1 MTDQTVQQ
9 HAGHADEGNRAA
21 LAAKGF
27 VKLRDDLVVSQ
38 QSSAA
43 GPVVVLKDPLT
54 GRLFRFR
61 EPEHFIL
68 RQLDGRTPLE
78 IIQRQAEEK
87 FGASLPSPTLARFI
101 ATVQRAGLFED
112 GQDRAGHLHQRGR
125 VRGSFLY
132 ARMRVFD
139 PDRLFAK
146 LLPRVR
152 FFFTPYFL
160 ASGAVLILLAFPI
173 AFLSWNEIVSEGS
186 RLFQLQTFVLAWVI
200 AFATITVHEFAHG
213 LTCKRFGGQVHEL
226 GFMFIYFQPAFYCNV
241 SDAWLFSEKSKRLWV
256 TFAGPYLDFV
266 WWAGATLMWR
276 VTEPETT
283 LHYVSLIVLGTT
295 AIRMFFN
302 LNPLIKLDGYY
313 LLSDALE
320 VPNLR
325 RKAFLYLGARIRGLW
340 GALAPVVSDPSPRE
354 RRIYLI
360 YGVLAAVYSYSLLAT
375 ITLSFGSY
383 FTRQYHAFGLI
394 LFGALLIGMF
404 GNPVRKLRTVLPR
417 PAVPEAGGRQWLRR
431 RAAVPAILAALVLLL
446 FVKIELIVSGPFTV
460 LPLENADV
468 RTQVSGLIAD
478 IYVDEGDVVKAGQ
491 VIARLSD
498 RDYRAELRKTEAA
511 IAEKRAKLK
520 MLKVGARRE
529 EIDLARETVATA
541 RTRLDQ
547 AQRRHDEAK
556 RMRGERLTRAETSV
570 AKGDERVRYARIRRE
585 MYETLHRQGLVSLL
599 KAQEAQ
605 EEAVVREKELEE
617 AHAELKLVQA
627 DDLADLHKAI
637 AVAESELKEADSK
650 LTLVLAGSRREEIE
664 GAEAEM
670 ARLDVERRHLEE
682 TLQRLAIVSPIAGVV
697 TTPKLKERV
706 GEHVPQGALIT
717 KIHELN
723 TIKAQ
728 IAIPEK
734 EIADARLGQPV
745 VVKARAMP
753 EETFSGRVI
762 SVSPTASK
770 PDDVLGQRTVLVTTE
785 IDNHQL
791 RLRPEMSGH
800 AKIYCGTRRIGELMM
815 RRLAR
820 YVTVEFWSWW

>member
-1 MTDQTVQQ
+1 MIEHTDPA
-9 HAGHADEGNRAA
+9 HRGEFDAGDAAA
-21 LAAKGF
+21 LAAKGL

-38 QSSAA
+38 QSSPA
-43 GPVVVLKDPLT
+43 GPVFVLKDPQT

-68 RQLDGRTPLE
+68 RQLDGCTPLE
-78 IIQRQAEEK
+78 IIQRQTEEQ
-87 FGASLPSPTLARFI
+87 FGAALPSHTLAGFI
-101 ATVQRAGLFED
+101 ATVQRAGLTE
-112 GQDRAGHLHQRGR
+112 GGHSRPGHFDQRGR
-125 VRGSFLY
+125 IRGSFLY
-132 ARMRVFD
+132 ARLRVFD
-139 PDRLFAK
+139 PDQLLAR

-173 AFLSWNEIVSEGS
+173 TVLSWNEIVREGS
-186 RLFQLQTFVLAWVI
+186 RLFQIQTFLLIWLI
-200 AFATITVHEFAHG
+200 SFATITVHEFAHG

-226 GFMFIYFQPAFYCNV
+226 GFMLIYFQPAFYCNV

-266 WWAGATLMWR
+266 WWAGATVIWR
-276 VTEPETT
+276 VTEPETS
-283 LHYVSLIVLGTT
+283 LHYLSLIVMGTT

-313 LLSDALE
+313 LLSDVLE
-320 VPNLR
+320 APNLR
-325 RKAFLYLGARIRGLW
+325 RKAFSYLGARIRALW
-340 GALAPVVSDPSPRE
+340 GARTPVGGDTSPRE

-360 YGVLAAVYSYSLLAT
+360 YGLLAGVYSYSLLAT
-375 ITLSFGSY
+375 VALSFGSY
-383 FTRQYHAFGLI
+383 FTRQYQAFGLI
-394 LFGALLIGMF
+394 LFGALLVGMF
-404 GNPVRKLRTVLPR
+404 GNPLRKLRKAPPLSADT
-417 PAVPEAGGRQWLRR
+417 EAGNTQSLRKR
-431 RAAVPAILAALVLLL
+431 ELVPAILAGAVVLM
-446 FVKIELIVSGPFTV
+446 FTKMELTVSGPFTV
-460 LPLENADV
+460 LPLENAEV
-468 RTQVSGLIAD
+468 RTQVSGLLEN

-491 VIARLSD
+491 LIARLSD

-529 EIDLARETVATA
+529 EIELARETVATA

-556 RMRGERLTRAETSV
+556 RMRSERLTRAEASV
-570 AKGDERVRYARIRRE
+570 SKGDERLKYARVRRE
-585 MYETLHRQGLVSLL
+585 MYASLHQQGLVSLL

-627 DDLADLHKAI
+627 DDLAELHKAI
-637 AVAESELKEADSK
+637 AVAENELKEADSK

-682 TLQRLAIVSPIAGVV
+682 TLQRLTIVSPIAGVV

-706 GEHVPQGALIT
+706 GEHVPQGALIAN
-717 KIHELN
+717 IHQLN

-770 PDDVLGQRTVLVTTE
+770 PDDVLGQRTVFVTTE
-785 IDNHQL
+785 IDNTAL

-800 AKIYCGTRRIGELMM
+800 AKIYCGARRIGELIT
-815 RRLAR
+815 RRVAR
-820 YVTVEFWSWW
+820 YVTIEFWSWW